1 MKALIIGATGS
12 TGKEL
17 VKELLQDSAY
27 TQVFVFVRK
36 STGIKH
42 PKLEEILTDFDR
54 LEDVLDHIN
63 GTVLFSCLGTTLK
76 DAGSKEKQWHIDY
89 EIPFKFAEIA
99 QQKGLESL
107 VLVSAYGAS
116 PKSKIFYSRI
126 KGELEEAMANLAF
139 SQLIIFKPGM
149 LIRKGSDRPAER
161 IIAPVLNF
169 LSSIG
174 LFKRFKPLSTEVLAA
189 KLAKAPKVLNSGIHV
204 IELEK
209 IADF

>member
-17 VKELLQDSAY
+17 VKVLLQDSAY
-27 TQVFVFVRK
+27 TKVVVFVRK
-36 STGIKH
+36 STGITDH
-42 PKLEEILTDFDR
+42 KLEEILTDFDR
-54 LEDVLDHIN
+54 LEDIADHIN

-76 DAGSKEKQWHIDY
+76 DAGSKEQQWHIDY

-99 QQKGLESL
+99 KRKGIKSL

-116 PKSKIFYSRI
+116 PGSKIFYSRI

-139 SQLIIFKPGM
+139 AQLIVFKPGM
-149 LIRKGSDRPAER
+149 LIRKGSDRAAER

-209 IADF
+209 ITGF